1 MNQILLHMGNYNF
14 PQMLFA
20 FCVGFCTM
28 FVLAVDEINDFKA
41 CPLPEYFN
49 EPYTK
54 PPTDPNG
61 VTWSIVLT
69 LLFLLFMVSVYII
82 NIMKYAYRELEDGSD
97 DTPSRKSCYNFRV
110 VSIDKVLDGDTIDVT
125 IDLGF
130 DLYKKRELELL
141 VWTRQRSVQ
150 EISKRKR

>member
-1 MNQILLHMGNYNF
+1 MKKSDDERKKKVEQISKHIHPHDDEPDPTAYMGNYNF

-41 CPLPEYFN
+41 ALYLSILMNLILKPL
-49 EPYTK
+49 
-54 PPTDPNG
+54 TDPNG

-97 DTPSRKSCYNFRV
+97 DTPKS
-110 VSIDKVLDGDTIDVT
+110 
-125 IDLGF
+125 
-130 DLYKKRELELL
+130 
-141 VWTRQRSVQ
+141 
-150 EISKRKR
+150 